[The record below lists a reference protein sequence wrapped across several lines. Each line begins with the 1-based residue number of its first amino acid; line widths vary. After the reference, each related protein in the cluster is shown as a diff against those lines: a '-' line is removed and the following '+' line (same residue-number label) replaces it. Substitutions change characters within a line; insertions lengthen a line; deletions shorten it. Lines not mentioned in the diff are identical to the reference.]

1 MTASSKPEISKQ
13 APLARNAGGCRGQ
26 AVGKTLADTLS
37 TTDRETEAASTK
49 REVSP
54 AAGKA
59 SSWQVGC
66 VALTQSLDIGTADC
80 NASGR
85 ELYRAWMLLDQR
97 LGNVK
102 TPPAPVAP
110 SGAAVPQ
117 GHAKKSSQAPDNNFL
132 PAPAK
137 PRGPLK
143 SPLSDAGESKESFPL
158 KGHSRVCQSCRG
170 LSHSCPERPES
181 TNAPPCERRQPRW
194 LVFSGT
200 PATPGQGPAP
210 GAPAPPSPWAHR
222 LRRGGAVPQP
232 MGKRCGEGG
241 GGCDAPRRPI
251 SGERG
256 GGR

>member
-102 TPPAPVAP
+102 TPPR
-110 SGAAVPQ
+110 SR
-117 GHAKKSSQAPDNNFL
+117 SSF
-132 PAPAK
+132 
-137 PRGPLK
+137 R
-143 SPLSDAGESKESFPL
+143 
-158 KGHSRVCQSCRG
+158 SCR
-170 LSHSCPERPES
+170 
-181 TNAPPCERRQPRW
+181 APRSRKKEQPSSRQQFPASPCK
-194 LVFSGT
+194 
-200 PATPGQGPAP
+200 AP
-210 GAPAPPSPWAHR
+210 GASEVTAF
-222 LRRGGAVPQP
+222 RRGGV
-232 MGKRCGEGG
+232 
-241 GGCDAPRRPI
+241 
-251 SGERG
+251 
-256 GGR
+256 